1 MEKKILYALI
11 VILAIATILG
21 PIGVYTYVQT
31 RSSTQTTEPLRLG
44 LLMPITGGGS
54 YIANEMMHGALSGVQ
69 DVNAAG
75 GVLGRQVEVYIE
87 DDQSD
92 PTQAVLAARKLI
104 DVNHVKAIVGIFAS
118 YQALAVAPI
127 CIEKNVMLYV
137 DAGADDISYLEDNGL
152 VYRTTDT
159 ANQYAGSLVNAARE
173 KAGAKRVGLMTE
185 NQPWGLSVAKS
196 IKKLLE
202 DAAIPYKEVVYDTS
216 KSSYRSETESLMSFN
231 IDTILHTGWEPDL
244 MVMLKN
250 AYELGY
256 EGKYVL
262 NGYSISQEFAQKVDP
277 LAEGMYIA
285 AELPFDSPR
294 YQELRQKFEARW
306 GHTFGHTHG
315 YSEYDAVTIT
325 CLAAQRAGTTTNVTA
340 IKDQILYVA
349 NAPGEI
355 VETYESGLKAL
366 KEGKNIDYHGAYVID
381 YNAYGDV
388 PLAWFNIWQIQNK
401 TWVKIGGVEVNA
413 SYYEPQPWQPPP
425 T

>member
-1 MEKKILYALI
+1 MEKKSLYAI
-11 VILAIATILG
+11 IAMLAIAAVVG
-21 PIGVYTYVQT
+21 PIGVYYYVA
-31 RSSTQTTEPLRLG
+31 STGPEQPTEPLRIG

-54 YIANEMMHGALSGVQ
+54 YIAPEMLHGALSAIE

-104 DVNHVKAIVGIFAS
+104 EVNRVKVIVGIFTS

-127 CIEKNVMLYV
+127 CIENNVMLYV
-137 DAGADDISYLEDNGL
+137 DAGADDISYLDDNGL

-159 ANQYAGSLVNAARE
+159 ANQYAGSLVKTAIEEANAE
-173 KAGAKRVGLMTE
+173 RVGLMTE

-196 IKKLLE
+196 IKSLLD
-202 DAAIPYKEVVYDTS
+202 DAGLPYKEIVYDS
-216 KSSYRSETESLMSFN
+216 GKLSYRAETESILSFN
-231 IDTILHTGWEPDL
+231 PDTILHTGWEPDI
-244 MVMLKN
+244 MVMFNN
-250 AYELGY
+250 AYEQGY
-256 EGKYVL
+256 EGKYAL
-262 NGYSISQEFAQKVDP
+262 NGYSISQDFPQKVDP

-285 AELPFDSPR
+285 AELPFDSPL
-294 YQELRQKFEARW
+294 YQELRQKLEERW

-325 CLAAQRAGTTTNVTA
+325 CLAAQKVGTTTNVTA
-340 IKDQILYVA
+340 IKEQILYVA
-349 NAPGEI
+349 NSPGDV
-355 VETYESGLKAL
+355 VETYEAGLNAL
-366 KEGKNIDYHGAYVID
+366 KDGKNIDYKGPYVLD

-388 PLAWFNIWQIQNK
+388 PLAWFNIWQIQN
-401 TWVKIGGVEVNA
+401 TEWIKIGGVEVNA
-413 SYYEPQPWQPPP
+413 TYYEPPPWQPPP